1 LPSRREYPDYYE
13 QIEHPMD
20 LNRIRRKINDDKYT
34 LLEQMTSDVNLLCDN
49 AQVFLRTLK

>member
-1 LPSRREYPDYYE
+1 
-13 QIEHPMD
+13 MD